1 MFVKNNSFQN
11 YKTHSIFALELRQ
24 KYGKYETFLLLKKPR
39 RNKLSE
45 FMRQEEQDSKN
56 NFSKGDRD
64 IEDSGDENIIASAV
78 NSNNTP
84 WCKEHYA
91 STAPFQYFKLETFDT
106 FYDDC
111 KQLKYYIYDIL
122 KFAYQ

>member
-1 MFVKNNSFQN
+1 MKNNSFQN

-84 WCKEHYA
+84 WCKEIMH
-91 STAPFQYFKLETFDT
+91 Q
-106 FYDDC
+106 
-111 KQLKYYIYDIL
+111 QLCFNIL
-122 KFAYQ
+122 N